1 MGRSRLEK
9 FKDYRN
15 SILTEDA
22 PVLETTK
29 SEKNPKNSNQKSQ
42 TTSTLPMDQVMQA
55 LDQNENDE
63 VFLKANRRKKR
74 ILYTVLIILGV
85 AVVAAIVV
93 IGIILFE

>member
-55 LDQNENDE
+55 LDDNDKDV
-63 VFLKANRRKKR
+63 VFLKEKRRKKR
-74 ILYTVLIILGV
+74 ILYAVLIVLAV

-93 IGIILFE
+93 VGIILFR

>member
-15 SILTEDA
+15 SILTEDV

-74 ILYTVLIILGV
+74 ILYTILIILGV

-93 IGIILFE
+93 IGIILFK